1 MKLSNSRIKLIT
13 KDVTSNILFE
23 KNDEDE
29 IYYEI
34 EEFMKLLTEGKLES
48 SINTYERSIS
58 IMEILD
64 EARKQIG
71 LTYVKDRV

>member
-13 KDVTSNILFE
+13 KDGTSNILFE

>member
-1 MKLSNSRIKLIT
+1 
-13 KDVTSNILFE
+13 
-23 KNDEDE
+23 
-29 IYYEI
+29 
-34 EEFMKLLTEGKLES
+34 MKLLTEGKLES